1 MTRMMTT
8 ADVADY
14 LRIKE
19 RKVYEL
25 VSQDA
30 IPVSRA
36 TGKLLFPR
44 EMVEA
49 WVRLQ
54 TRYRD
59 GIEGLERRPAV
70 LAGSHDPL
78 LDWALRESG
87 SEIASFYD
95 GSLDGLARLADGKAL
110 AAGMHVFEPDAED
123 WNLGHVADRLPG
135 MPVVVVEW
143 AWRNQGLV
151 VPAGNPRGIRGL
163 ADLDGLPFMPRQEQ
177 SGSRILLQHL
187 LRQAGRDFDSLT
199 LVDPPARNEADVAL
213 AVIAGQAAA
222 GFAVETVARQFRLDF
237 VPLFRERYD
246 LVVWRREF
254 FEPPLQRLLSFCRT
268 PAFADRAGAL
278 GGYDTAGL
286 GRVHYNGP

>member
-1 MTRMMTT
+1 
-8 ADVADY
+8 VASL